1 MGLRTD
7 FIWMD
12 GMVTPWDE
20 ANVHVLTHTLHYGL
34 GAFEGIRAYECA
46 GARSSVFRLA
56 DHIDRLFGSAKI
68 LGLTIPFTR
77 DQLIGACIETLQV
90 NGMSAGYIR
99 PLVFVGSGVSMGV
112 NPGGN
117 PIRVAI
123 AVWPWGAYL
132 GEEALEHGIR
142 IRTSSF
148 TRFESNTMMAK
159 AKAVG
164 NYLNSVLAKCEAVAD
179 GFDEAM
185 MLDPSGYVAEGSG
198 ENIFIVKNG
207 VIKTTPLT
215 TVLGGITRDSM
226 ITVARDLGYTV
237 EEQFF
242 TRDEV
247 YVADEVFFT
256 GTAAELTPIREV
268 DHRVIGEGHAGPVAK
283 ALQEAFFN
291 VVKGEDPK
299 YKHWLHHYSL

>member
-12 GMVTPWDE
+12 GMLTPWEE

-34 GAFEGIRAYECA
+34 GAFEGIRAYACE
-46 GARSSVFRLA
+46 GSRSAVFRLR
-56 DHIDRLFGSAKI
+56 DHIDRLFNSAKI
-68 LGLTIPFTR
+68 LGLTIPFTK
-77 DQLIGACIETLQV
+77 DQVIGACVETLQA
-90 NGMSAGYIR
+90 NRMDAGYVR

-117 PIRVAI
+117 PVRLAI

-132 GEEALEHGIR
+132 GEEALERGIR

-148 TRFESNTMMAK
+148 TRFQSNTMMAK

-164 NYLNSVLAKCEAVAD
+164 NYLNSVLAKTEAVAD

-198 ENIFIVKNG
+198 ENIFIVKND
-207 VIKTTPLT
+207 VIKTTPMT

-226 ITVARDLGYTV
+226 IILARELGYTV
-237 EEQFF
+237 VEQFF

-247 YVADEVFFT
+247 YVADEVFFS

-268 DHRVIGEGHAGPVAK
+268 DNRVIGEGHAGPVAK
-283 ALQEAFFN
+283 ALQDAFFK
-291 VVKGEDPK
+291 VVKGKNPK
-299 YKHWLHHYSL
+299 YADWLHYYNL